1 MRLLLPIGLLALL
14 GIAVLI
20 VIYLIKPSYQNKPVT
35 STYIWR
41 ESLKYRK
48 REKPDSI
55 FRNLLLILCQ
65 ILLVALSAFILSM
78 PFVKTYSVDD
88 LDQNILVIDGSANM
102 MAASDGT
109 TRFERALEQALQF
122 AEESIGKRVPVS
134 VVYAGEDASYVV
146 TEEISFAAVEE
157 KLGALQCSYTI
168 GDVEGAMALVRDLTE
183 NSNAQVYF
191 YTGTEY
197 RSAYDINVVDVSSEN
212 DWNACVLDVR
222 AESIDNY
229 YTFYADVAVYGSNKY
244 LDVYLTVN
252 GVNDEAETV
261 YAQGR
266 VNCADG
272 ATVTVEFDGLEIY
285 RYEDAEVSVRVDD
298 GTQDSF
304 AHDDIFR
311 LYGGTKE
318 TIKIQYASSL
328 PNNFFTGALLVLQST
343 YADRWDV
350 ELSQPTESEDIASSG
365 YDFYIFEHS
374 MPSVLPK
381 DGVVFLVN
389 PDTVPRELDLTVG
402 GSINGDFTMTGG
414 VVNPVMDYVDAT
426 AITATTYRPITSS
439 EGFETLMYCEGD
451 AVFAVKNAE
460 DMKAAVLT
468 LNLNTS
474 NLAVLY
480 QFPTMLANMFDYF
493 IPQTV
498 EKNVFDA
505 GDEIQI
511 RARGT
516 DVKVVGAQGETP
528 VQPPATVSLGEP
540 GSYTVTQML
549 ASGRRSEVNI
559 FVKIAAKESDFNRV
573 EAEIPGAAQ
582 IKEPED
588 VETDIYLWLAA
599 AALAV
604 LFLEFFLQAREKI

>member
-78 PFVKTYSVDD
+78 PFAKTYSAND

-109 TRFERALEQALQF
+109 TRFERALERALQF

-157 KLGALQCSYTI
+157 KLGALQCTYVA

-183 NSNAQVYF
+183 RSNAQVYF

-197 RSAYDINVVDVSSEN
+197 RNAYDINVVDVSSEN

-266 VNCADG
+266 VNCVDG
-272 ATVTVEFDGLEIY
+272 VTVTFEFDGLGIY

-304 AHDDIFR
+304 AYDDIFR

-318 TIKIQYASSL
+318 AIKIQYASSL
-328 PNNFFTGALLVLQST
+328 PNNFFTGVLFVLQST
-343 YADRWDV
+343 YADRWDID
-350 ELSQPTESEDIASSG
+350 LSQPTESEDIASSG

-389 PDTVPRELDLTVG
+389 PDTVPRGLDLTVG

-451 AVFAVKNAE
+451 AVFAVRNAE

-505 GDEIQI
+505 GEEMQI

-528 VQPPATVSLGEP
+528 VQPPAAVSLGEP

-549 ASGRRSEVNI
+549 ASGRRSETDI

-573 EAEIPGAAQ
+573 ETEIPGATQ
-582 IKEPED
+582 IKKPED

-604 LFLEFFLQAREKI
+604 LFLEFFLQAREKV

>member
-1 MRLLLPIGLLALL
+1 M
-14 GIAVLI
+14 
-20 VIYLIKPSYQNKPVT
+20 
-35 STYIWR
+35 
-41 ESLKYRK
+41 
-48 REKPDSI
+48 
-55 FRNLLLILCQ
+55 
-65 ILLVALSAFILSM
+65 
-78 PFVKTYSVDD
+78 
-88 LDQNILVIDGSANM
+88 
-102 MAASDGT
+102 
-109 TRFERALEQALQF
+109 
-122 AEESIGKRVPVS
+122 
-134 VVYAGEDASYVV
+134 
-146 TEEISFAAVEE
+146 
-157 KLGALQCSYTI
+157 
-168 GDVEGAMALVRDLTE
+168 
-183 NSNAQVYF
+183 
-191 YTGTEY
+191 
-197 RSAYDINVVDVSSEN
+197 
-212 DWNACVLDVR
+212 
-222 AESIDNY
+222 
-229 YTFYADVAVYGSNKY
+229 
-244 LDVYLTVN
+244 N

-272 ATVTVEFDGLEIY
+272 VTVTVEFDGLEIY

-389 PDTVPRELDLTVG
+389 PDTVPRGLDLTVG
-402 GSINGDFTMTGG
+402 GNINGDFTMTGG

-505 GDEIQI
+505 GEEMQI

-528 VQPPATVSLGEP
+528 VQPPAAVSLGEP

-549 ASGRRSEVNI
+549 ASGRRSETDI

-582 IKEPED
+582 IKKPED

>member
-78 PFVKTYSVDD
+78 PFAKTYSAND

-109 TRFERALEQALQF
+109 TRFERALERALQF

-157 KLGALQCSYTI
+157 KLGALQCSYVA

-183 NSNAQVYF
+183 RSNAQVYF

-197 RSAYDINVVDVSSEN
+197 RNAYDINVVDVSSEN

-252 GVNDEAETV
+252 GVNDEAETL

-266 VNCADG
+266 VNCVDG
-272 ATVTVEFDGLEIY
+272 VTVTFEFDGLGIY

-304 AHDDIFR
+304 AYDDIFR

-318 TIKIQYASSL
+318 AIKIQYASSL
-328 PNNFFTGALLVLQST
+328 PNNFFTGVLFVLQST
-343 YADRWDV
+343 YADRWDID
-350 ELSQPTESEDIASSG
+350 LSQPTESEDIASSG

-389 PDTVPRELDLTVG
+389 PDTVPRGLDLTVG

-451 AVFAVKNAE
+451 AVFAVRNAE

-505 GDEIQI
+505 GEEMQI

-528 VQPPATVSLGEP
+528 VQPPAAVSLGEP

-549 ASGRRSEVNI
+549 ASGRRSETDI

-573 EAEIPGAAQ
+573 ETEIPGATQ
-582 IKEPED
+582 IKKPED

-604 LFLEFFLQAREKI
+604 LFLEFFLQAREKV